1 MAAAGPLANA
11 ILLFATGP
19 EAQALAS
26 ALERG
31 GNRIAVATSEEE
43 ALQALEDADFDL
55 VLVHLP
61 VPDPERL
68 DVVKLMRMSDPSAGS
83 PPVIVLADA
92 MTAEV
97 EQACADAGLDLRLVN
112 PVDPRH
118 LLDYVGDLLA
128 RSRFD

>member
-1 MAAAGPLANA
+1 MAAAGTLANA
-11 ILLFATGP
+11 ILLFATVP
-19 EAQALAS
+19 AAQALAS
-26 ALERG
+26 ALARG
-31 GNRIAVATSEEE
+31 GHRITVATGEKA

-68 DVVKLMRMSDPSAGS
+68 DVVKLMRMSDTGAGS

-97 EQACADAGLDLRLVN
+97 EQACADAGVDLRLVS

-118 LLDYVGDLLA
+118 LLDYVADLLA
-128 RSRFD
+128 RSRSD